1 MRVFHIVFSF
11 YTIAVF
17 ASFILLMIGGVGIL
31 ATGPLSAEET
41 RTAIRTI
48 RSNTDK
54 PFGIGANIQHN

>member
-1 MRVFHIVFSF
+1 
-11 YTIAVF
+11 
-17 ASFILLMIGGVGIL
+17 MIGGVGIL